1 MARPPSSFRL
11 LPLPEEDSGRPSTG
25 LRLSA
30 QASIDQSDTC
40 HDLGKL
46 PQISLPSSAR
56 ASSSRTDKRQQFRA
70 SSLSDVLEVCEL
82 DKVEANLE
90 PRFVHSSPKERKISA
105 DPALS
110 VTSTQSPAQEKAP
123 KIKRKSKS
131 VVEPPTSLEPEA
143 SQRSQRS
150 EEESQLQMMLED
162 LRDAQHADKNT
173 IIKKMKNFYQFVEE
187 CSNKKLISKR

>member
-11 LPLPEEDSGRPSTG
+11 LPLPEEDSGRPATG

-30 QASIDQSDTC
+30 QGSIDQSDTC

-46 PQISLPSSAR
+46 PQISLPGSAR
-56 ASSSRTDKRQQFRA
+56 VSSSRTDKRQQFRA

-90 PRFVHSSPKERKISA
+90 PRRVHSSSKERKISA
-105 DPALS
+105 DTALS

-143 SQRSQRS
+143 MTMRSQRS
-150 EEESQLQMMLED
+150 EEESQLQMMLDD
-162 LRDAQHADKNT
+162 LRDAH
-173 IIKKMKNFYQFVEE
+173 IV
-187 CSNKKLISKR
+187 CLKL